1 MSLGTVL
8 RNLLAGKGTHA
19 GDAVIWAGEATIR
32 ARQNFDATSSLT
44 NFEIKIYSCLFTKY
58 VR

>member
-19 GDAVIWAGEATIR
+19 GDAVIWTGEATIR

-44 NFEIKIYSCLFTKY
+44 NFEIKIY
-58 VR
+58 